1 MFVTIHEILL
11 EIPDCKLFKVNPVGF
26 FSRLHMSN
34 MGYTYM
40 VLILGSDSPDSLSL
54 FWECDSLSL
63 NCVQEESNVTFGW
76 TVPLKSLHSVKQL
89 FLQYKYMPISISC
102 IEHIIYTGHAS
113 SWQNSY
119 WLIRFKRK
127 ATKTFLSQDNPQHEA
142 VLKTRG
148 LLEVCRL
155 LMKCFD
161 VFAMNVS
168 STVVSL
174 KRKRITIKIS

>member
-1 MFVTIHEILL
+1 
-11 EIPDCKLFKVNPVGF
+11 
-26 FSRLHMSN
+26 MSN

-54 FWECDSLSL
+54 YWECDSLSL

-76 TVPLKSLHSVKQL
+76 TVPLKGFILSCNYFYNISTCQSVFPALNILSIQVMHPLDRTATDWYGLNGKLQRHFCHKTIHS
-89 FLQYKYMPISISC
+89 MS
-102 IEHIIYTGHAS
+102 
-113 SWQNSY
+113 
-119 WLIRFKRK
+119 
-127 ATKTFLSQDNPQHEA
+127 A